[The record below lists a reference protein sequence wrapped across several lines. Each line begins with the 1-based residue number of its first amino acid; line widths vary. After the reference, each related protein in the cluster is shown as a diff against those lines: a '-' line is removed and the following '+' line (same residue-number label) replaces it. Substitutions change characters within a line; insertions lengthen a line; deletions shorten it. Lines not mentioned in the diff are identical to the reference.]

1 VYPVVIVSIAAVAAV
16 WLVLK
21 NLRHWRADLS
31 ATEYEARKARL
42 ADIGARL
49 KQGLI
54 NDAQADAERL
64 LLLTEPARSKWSN
77 WKTLLYRPWQVSE
90 LAAVFVIVS
99 GLVLAAAFVAKAPM
113 AGRTVVAQPG
123 SSGSAEAL
131 EQLAAYVSA
140 SGGAASSEPE
150 PRDLLPDV
158 NVMIGRLEARLQANP
173 QDIEGWKMLGWS
185 YFQTENYAQAENAL
199 GRALALDPGSE
210 ELKQAYAEARARSLS
225 PASAVTQSG
234 ALPSAQGDAASD
246 AADGLQGN
254 AAIRSMVER
263 LDQRLVATP
272 GDAGGWIQLMRSRR
286 VLGEDALA
294 EEAYGRAVAAFAGDP
309 AATSRINA
317 AARELGI
324 KVQ

>member
-1 VYPVVIVSIAAVAAV
+1 
-16 WLVLK
+16 
-21 NLRHWRADLS
+21 
-31 ATEYEARKARL
+31 
-42 ADIGARL
+42 
-49 KQGLI
+49 
-54 NDAQADAERL
+54 
-64 LLLTEPARSKWSN
+64 
-77 WKTLLYRPWQVSE
+77 
-90 LAAVFVIVS
+90 
-99 GLVLAAAFVAKAPM
+99 
-113 AGRTVVAQPG
+113 VVAQPG

-131 EQLAAYVSA
+131 EQLAAYVRA
-140 SGGAASSEPE
+140 SGGAASGEPE
-150 PRDLLPDV
+150 PGDLLPDV

-234 ALPSAQGDAASD
+234 ALPSAQKGSGSV

-294 EEAYGRAVAAFAGDP
+294 EEAYGRAIAAFAGDP